1 MALRITSR
9 GKAVVGAALVVA
21 CLIGYAAAANVERT
35 AAIHSTTQTAP
46 AAPGV
51 VGGKDWTVAP
61 CSFDF
66 RPGMTKTVTLPAY
79 TMTDRCVQ
87 PDGTVTIADS
97 FKVVE
102 VFPN

>member
-9 GKAVVGAALVVA
+9 GKAVIGAALVVA
-21 CLIGYAAAANVERT
+21 CLTGYAATANVERIES
-35 AAIHSTTQTAP
+35 AHSTHTE
-46 AAPGV
+46 AATP
-51 VGGKDWTVAP
+51 DWTVAP
-61 CSFDF
+61 CTVDF
-66 RPGMTKTVTLPAY
+66 RPGMTKTITLPAY

-87 PDGTVTIADS
+87 PDGSISISDT

>member
-1 MALRITSR
+1 MRITSK
-9 GKAVVGAALVVA
+9 GKSVLAAGIIVASVATAAVV
-21 CLIGYAAAANVERT
+21 
-35 AAIHSTTQTAP
+35 

-51 VGGKDWTVAP
+51 QDKTPDWTIAP

-66 RPGMTKTVTLPAY
+66 RPGMTRTIELPPF

-87 PDGTVTIADS
+87 PDGSITVADT

-102 VFPN
+102 VFPAN